1 MVQPWSL
8 VTPAS
13 RGIGLQ
19 LARRLLKTTSL
30 PVVATARRNLDETKE
45 KILDGLDVDESR
57 LDVLE
62 LDVKGSYFI
71 T

>member
-45 KILDGLDVDESR
+45 KILDGLDVDEGR

-62 LDVKGSYFI
+62 LDVKGSYFM

>member
-30 PVVATARRNLDETKE
+30 PVVATARRNLDETKQQ
-45 KILDGLDVDESR
+45 ILDGLDVEEER

-62 LDVKGSYFI
+62 LDVKGS
-71 T
+71 